1 MTYRL
6 GTCLVTITNKHFED
20 LVNNVKGVENV
31 I

>member
-6 GTCLVTITNKHFED
+6 ATWVVTITNKHFED
-20 LVNNVKGVENV
+20 HLNNVKGVENV

>member
-6 GTCLVTITNKHFED
+6 GTWVVTIINKHFED
-20 LVNNVKGVENV
+20 PVKNVKGVENV